1 MSITISDSKNFVSHI
16 CIACGTE
23 FFFLEAFD
31 RSLKECKNS
40 FYCPNGHPQCYTK
53 SKSEEVREMFE
64 KSIERKDEYI
74 QTLYAERN
82 AASARARKAESALK
96 KLQPKGT
103 TK

>member
-1 MSITISDSKNFVSHI
+1 MNITISDSKNFVSHI

-40 FYCPNGHPQCYTK
+40 FYCPNGHPQSYIK
-53 SKSEEVREMFE
+53 SKSEEVREVLE
-64 KSIERKDEYI
+64 KSLARKDEYI
-74 QTLYAERN
+74 QTLYDQRN
-82 AASARARKAESALK
+82 EAMKEARKAESALK